1 MNRFI
6 SLLGLAYKARKVS
19 VGFDAVHESIKKKY
33 AKLIIATC
41 DISKKSLRKIE
52 SKADDVNILQVKE
65 SMMDLSVIFSKQVS
79 LVAVNDEGFAKK
91 LIELEA
97 ITYYDKI

>member
-6 SLLGLAYKARKVS
+6 SLLGLAYKARKIS
-19 VGFDAVHESIKKKY
+19 VGFDAVNESIKKKY

-41 DISKKSLRKIE
+41 DISEKSLSKIR
-52 SKADDVNILQVKE
+52 SKACDINILQVRE
-65 SMMDLSVIFSKQVS
+65 NMMDLSIIFSKQVG

-91 LIELEA
+91 FIEMEA
-97 ITYYDKI
+97 LTYYDKI